1 MTFSGNSEYP
11 DTTLSFLFLDKS
23 NPQKKNINKIVLMA
37 IITSWGFQIHFFF
50 NYIYLA
56 SFLHG

>member
-37 IITSWGFQIHFFF
+37 IITSWGFQIHFF
-50 NYIYLA
+50 L
-56 SFLHG
+56 